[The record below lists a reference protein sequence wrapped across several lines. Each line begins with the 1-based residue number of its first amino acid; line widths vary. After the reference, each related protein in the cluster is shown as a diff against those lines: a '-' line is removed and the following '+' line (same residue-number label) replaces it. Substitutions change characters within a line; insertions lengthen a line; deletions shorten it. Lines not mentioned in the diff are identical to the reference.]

1 MFEFVTRWLVCLVL
15 LAVVVQSER
24 TIKDTADNLFEKRQ
38 AMFVWLFINVC
49 LVVCTAVVM
58 GVEMMKICDI
68 ERKEINFGCL
78 ECGDVFELNGE
89 ILMKASVKLS
99 ISELSGGINLKSG
112 EFLQIDEL
120 FPVKMVNAHL
130 QLED

>member
-24 TIKDTADNLFEKRQ
+24 TIKNMANSLFEKQQ
-38 AMFVWLFINVC
+38 AMLVWLFVNVC
-49 LVVCTAVVM
+49 LIVCTAVVM

-78 ECGDVFELNGE
+78 EYGDVFEMNGE
-89 ILMKASVKLS
+89 ILVKANVNLSVSK
-99 ISELSGGINLKSG
+99 LSGGVSLKSG
-112 EFLQIDEL
+112 AFLQIDEF

-130 QLED
+130 QLEG